1 MRLHENLERYKQMLG
16 FLWHVLETVLVVALA
31 VFVATGIVDGI
42 RLITGLL
49 IVLAVIGIA
58 WSWGELTRA

>member
-1 MRLHENLERYKQMLG
+1 MIERYKQMLG

-31 VFVATGIVDGI
+31 VFVAARILDGI

>member
-1 MRLHENLERYKQMLG
+1 MTEQQKRMLA
-16 FLWHVLETVLVVALA
+16 FLWHVLETVLVVTLA
-31 VFVATGIVDGI
+31 VFVATGTVDGI

-49 IVLAVIGIA
+49 IVLAVIGLA